1 MVIKQVKHWIKLRA
15 NASAWKAITDWAEQR
30 GASFT
35 QMEEAEGFLIE
46 QKDHPLG
53 PMRIEWGPPQRAY
66 IDGAELR
73 LRWELNLHPDL
84 QMMVMERDL
93 RDALERMMFEAY
105 TDTLQTRVDTDTPEE
120 VRWLV
125 MFAPL
130 EQWKSKLAR
139 ARFSVC
145 AVTKE
150 LAEAWVDGPL
160 SDALSLATQD
170 LVPAQH
176 AFVML
181 TQRGNLYARLL
192 ANDVDIETVRG
203 LARLGEVA
211 AKAAKDL
218 QQQLGEAGIWQTT
231 NSVAFGPSTQVPPA
245 APEDGGSS

>member
-1 MVIKQVKHWIKLRA
+1 MVIKQVRHWIKLRA
-15 NASAWKAITDWAEQR
+15 NAGAWKAISDWAESR

-35 QMEEAEGFLIE
+35 QMEEGEGFLIE
-46 QKDHPLG
+46 QRDHAFG

-66 IDGAELR
+66 IDGPELR
-73 LRWELNLHPDL
+73 LRWELGLHPDL
-84 QMMVMERDL
+84 QLMVMEREL

-130 EQWKSKLAR
+130 EQWKAKLAR

-150 LAEAWVDGPL
+150 LAEAWVEGAL

-170 LVPAQH
+170 LVPAKR

-181 TQRGNLYARLL
+181 TQRGNLYLRLGIED
-192 ANDVDIETVRG
+192 ADIETVRG

-211 AKAAKDL
+211 AKASREL
-218 QQQLGEAGIWQTT
+218 QQRLGEAGIWQTT
-231 NSVAFGPSTQVPPA
+231 NSVAFGPSTMG
-245 APEDGGSS
+245 PEGGDGA